1 MQGNEYRNTDMSD
14 DTDTNKAKLLRLIEG
29 GKAPGTSGNNAP
41 GKVTPGRVG
50 MAASGLTLKQEEF
63 SQQLAKGA
71 TNSEAY
77 RAAYNCDGMAAS
89 TVHQEACKLAQN
101 PKVSQRLEALLSQKA
116 HAEQRASIKASERV
130 NAKTWAMIDNPDT
143 PPAVVANLLN
153 LQAKI
158 NGMLTDKI
166 EVSNAGSV
174 ADIEKELRDRLARYA
189 SP

>member
-1 MQGNEYRNTDMSD
+1 MD
-14 DTDTNKAKLLRLIEG
+14 DQDTNKAKLLRLIEG
-29 GKAPGTSGNNAP
+29 GKAPGTGNASNAP
-41 GKVTPGRVG
+41 GKVPAGRVG
-50 MAASGLTLKQEEF
+50 LAASGLTLKQEEF
-63 SQQLAKGA
+63 TQQLAKGA

-101 PKVSQRLEALLSQKA
+101 PKITARLEALLSQKA

-130 NAKTWAMIDNPDT
+130 NAKAWAMIDNPDT

-158 NGMLTDKI
+158 NGMLTEKI
-166 EVSNAGSV
+166 EVNSTGSA
-174 ADIEKELRDRLARYA
+174 ADLERELRDRLSKYA
-189 SP
+189 SH

>member
-1 MQGNEYRNTDMSD
+1 MTDE
-14 DTDTNKAKLLRLIEG
+14 TDTNKAKLLRLIEG

-50 MAASGLTLKQEEF
+50 LAASGLTLKQEEF
-63 SQQLAKGA
+63 TQQLAKGA

-101 PKVSQRLEALLSQKA
+101 PKIAARLEALLSQKA
-116 HAEQRASIKASERV
+116 HAEQRAAIKAADRV
-130 NAKTWAMIDNPDT
+130 NAKAWAMIDNPDT

-158 NGMLTDKI
+158 NGMLTEKI
-166 EVSNAGSV
+166 EVNSTGSA
-174 ADIEKELRDRLARYA
+174 ADLERELRDRLSKYA
-189 SP
+189 SH

>member
-1 MQGNEYRNTDMSD
+1 MDETEQ
-14 DTDTNKAKLLRLIEG
+14 NKQRLLRLIEG
-29 GKAPGTSGNNAP
+29 GKAPETTERKAP
-41 GKVTPGRVG
+41 GKVIAGPVG
-50 MAASGLTLKQEEF
+50 KAASGLTIKQEAFAQE
-63 SQQLAKGA
+63 LAKGA

-77 RAAYNCDGMAAS
+77 RSAYNCDGMAAS

-101 PKVSQRLEALLSQKA
+101 PKVAARLEALLAQKA
-116 HAEQRASIKASERV
+116 HAEQRAAIKAADRV
-130 NAKTWAMIDNPDT
+130 NAKAWAMIDNPDT

-166 EVSNAGSV
+166 EVSNTSSA
-174 ADIEKELRDRLARYA
+174 ADLERELRERLARYA